1 MAIASNWPFHAF
13 CLTPWCQII
22 LSQVQ
27 LCHDFLLAKIY
38 DGYPHAYKLSNV
50 PHSLIAVYGDYS
62 IVTIHLFILSSI
74 CSYSHCVCQAIDY
87 YILNIAFISP
97 PHSHPQSS
105 PFCVYLLFKVFFK
118 CHLCLIGF
126 PTPSDQCD
134 LSFHY
139 VFVSLVTLVIGI
151 LSQNSNIF

>member
-1 MAIASNWPFHAF
+1 MASNWPFHLF

-22 LSQVQ
+22 FSKVQ
-27 LCHDFLLAKIY
+27 LYHDFLLAKIY
-38 DGYPHAYKLSNV
+38 DGYSHKLSNV
-50 PHSLIAVYGDYS
+50 PHSLIGVYCDYS
-62 IVTIHLFILSSI
+62 TVTIHLFILSSI
-74 CSYSHCVCQAIDY
+74 GSYSYCVCQAIDY

-118 CHLCLIGF
+118 CHLCLVGF
-126 PTPSDQCD
+126 PIPSDQCD

-139 VFVSLVTLVIGI
+139 VFVSLMTLVIGI